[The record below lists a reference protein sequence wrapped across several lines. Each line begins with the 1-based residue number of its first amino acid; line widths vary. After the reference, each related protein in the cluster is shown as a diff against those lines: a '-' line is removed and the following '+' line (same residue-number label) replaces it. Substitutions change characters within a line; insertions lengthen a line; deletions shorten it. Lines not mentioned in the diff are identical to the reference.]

1 MLQQH
6 LFGDELAKII
16 KLGGRVSEQEFSA
29 PEGIGLGWG
38 GGGQRER
45 EREGYL
51 NGKGRVTSAAQSP
64 HTRHR
69 ENCLIE
75 IYNL

>member
-45 EREGYL
+45 ERE
-51 NGKGRVTSAAQSP
+51 RVTSMGRAGLP
-64 HTRHR
+64 RRHNHHTPG
-69 ENCLIE
+69 IE
-75 IYNL
+75 RIV